1 MTNLIKNKS
10 NSHLIYLD
18 HAASTPVLHEII
30 NEMIPYLGDLYGN
43 PSSIHTYGIK
53 SKIAIQTARRRVAFL
68 IGAKPSEI
76 FFTSGGTES
85 DNLALK
91 GISKSIRNYQ
101 YKKNH
106 IITSAIEHD
115 AILETCHYLE
125 KDGFT
130 VTYLNV
136 DKNGIIDKTE
146 LKNQLTEKTAL
157 VSIML
162 ANNEIGVIQPV
173 KEFSKIVH
181 DFDKRIIFHSDA
193 VQAVGKIP
201 VNVKELDLDSLS
213 LSSHKINGPKGVGAL
228 YVREKVNLEPL
239 MQGGGQEL
247 TFRSGTENVP
257 GIVGFG
263 KASEIS
269 MLNLKNNSQY
279 LYYLRDYFINRIN
292 EEISGRML
300 NGSLESRLPNNV
312 NFTFLGING
321 EDLLIKLDED
331 GILASTGSACS
342 ANLQQESHVLKAI
355 GLNHEEISGS
365 IRFSLGIQ
373 NTIEDIEKTIIV
385 LKQRIIELLKISPLK
400 QKYKE

>member
-1 MTNLIKNKS
+1 MTNLINNKS
-10 NSHLIYLD
+10 NNHLIYLD
-18 HAASTPVLHEII
+18 HAASTPVLQETI

-53 SKIAIQTARRRVAFL
+53 SKMAIRIARRRVASL
-68 IGAKPSEI
+68 IGAKSSEI

-91 GISKSIRNYQ
+91 GISKCIRNYQ
-101 YKKNH
+101 GNKNH
-106 IITSAIEHD
+106 IITSSIEHD
-115 AILETCHYLE
+115 AIIETCHCLE

-136 DKNGIIDKTE
+136 DKKGIIDRTE
-146 LKNQLTEKTAL
+146 LKNTITEQTAL

-173 KEFSKIVH
+173 KEFSEIVH
-181 DFDKRIIFHSDA
+181 NFDKRIIFHSDA

-201 VNVKELDLDSLS
+201 VNVKEMDLDSLS

-228 YVREKVNLEPL
+228 YVRERVNFEPL
-239 MQGGGQEL
+239 IQGGGQEL

-269 MLNLKNNSQY
+269 MLNLKENFQY
-279 LYYLRDYFINRIN
+279 LNYLRDYFINRIK
-292 EEISGRML
+292 EEISGSML

-342 ANLQQESHVLKAI
+342 ANLQKESHVLKAM

-365 IRFSLGIQ
+365 IRFTLGIQ
-373 NTIEDIEKTIIV
+373 NTKAEIDKTIRTV
-385 LKQRIIELLKISPLK
+385 SQRIKELRKFSPT
-400 QKYKE
+400 QYRD